1 MAGTIKGITIELNGD
16 TTKLTKALKESDSEI
31 RNTQKDLRAVESALK
46 LNPSSTE
53 LLTQKQ
59 KLLSES
65 VSETKDKLETLKTAE
80 KQAREQLANGEIG
93 QSEFEALQREIAIT
107 ESKLEGLEDEYKNF
121 GSVAKQQLTQVG
133 TKLKDTGS
141 KISSA
146 GETVTK
152 YATTAVVAVGA
163 ASVAAFQEVDGAMDA
178 VVKKTGAT
186 GQALTDMQD
195 IVSDIATTIP
205 TSFDNAG
212 VAVGEVNTRF
222 RATGK
227 ELKDLSTEFIKFA
240 EINDTDLNT
249 SIDSTS
255 DLMHQF
261 GLKTSDMAGVLGKL
275 TKVSQDTG
283 ISVDD
288 LENIISQNGSTLR
301 DMGLSVGESISLLG
315 NFEAA
320 GVDSATALSGMT
332 KAAVHWQKEGVS
344 VSDGLKDIVSKLSD
358 GEVSAEDYAQ
368 AVKIFGNKAADKFA
382 DMCSTGRFSL
392 EGLSSDLQSYST
404 TVTDTFDATL
414 DPIDQAT
421 VQLNNLK
428 QAGADLAAA
437 GQSTLL
443 PIVQSLTDGLKQ
455 FTAWFGSLSD
465 EQKDMTVKVGLAVA
479 ALGPVLIVVGKIVTA
494 IGSIITFVGNAAGAI
509 STAGGAI
516 SGVLEAIGAA
526 LGVSAGAALGIIAL
540 IIAAIAAVGYAIYTI
555 VANIDDIKY
564 FFADIVA
571 PAIVDAI
578 YSIGDFFVQLGTTI
592 AGVFQT
598 VFNFAVGVWAAIVD
612 FFSNIISSVTGFF
625 TGLFS
630 AITNGFQAA
639 YDYVTDVWSGIT
651 GFFGDVV
658 DGVTGFF
665 GGMWDTLTAGASAAV
680 DAVQGFFGGIGD
692 FFQGVVDN
700 VKSIFN
706 FDWHFP
712 DIALPHF
719 SIQGSFSL
727 NPPSVP
733 YLGVDWYDKGGVFD
747 SPSVIGVGEKRP
759 EFVGALDDLRKIVRE
774 ESGTSE
780 LIKAITALTASVQS
794 GNNGNM
800 TIPVYVGGNLI
811 DEAVITAQKRNAV
824 RSGGRA

>member
-443 PIVQSLTDGLKQ
+443 PIVQSLTYGLKQ

-465 EQKDMTVKVGLAVA
+465 EQKDMIVKVGLVVA
-479 ALGPVLIVVGKIVTA
+479 ALGPVLIVLGKIVTA

-540 IIAAIAAVGYAIYTI
+540 IIAAIAAVGDAIYTI

-571 PAIVDAI
+571 PAIVD
-578 YSIGDFFVQLGTTI
+578 
-592 AGVFQT
+592 
-598 VFNFAVGVWAAIVD
+598 
-612 FFSNIISSVTGFF
+612 FFSNIISLVTGFF

-639 YDYVTDVWSGIT
+639 YDFVTDVWSGIT